1 MATEKETAKKAT
13 EEKKKAT
20 APVAEKETAKDA
32 VKEETNQ
39 IAEAGKKVDEPKQE
53 QTEKQTVQEA
63 TITKTNEEAINSY
76 YDALKEYFE
85 ETGTLPDKELN
96 EAQIYGAISIEQ
108 ENKKIAEMKKLEEIE
123 ANKPKTIMVTDGKQ
137 VINVT
142 ETTFKYLGKGWKKA
156 PKVPKEV
163 EQLKTEK

>member
-1 MATEKETAKKAT
+1 MSKEKETAKKAT

-20 APVAEKETAKDA
+20 APATEKETAKDP

-39 IAEAGKKVDEPKQE
+39 ITEAGKKVDEPKQE
-53 QTEKQTVQEA
+53 QTEKEKAEQEVV
-63 TITKTNEEAINSY
+63 TKTNEEAISSY

-85 ETGTLPDKELN
+85 ETGSLPDKELN
-96 EAQIYGAISIEQ
+96 TAQIYGAISIER
-108 ENKKIAEMKKLEEIE
+108 ENKQIAEMKRLEEIE
-123 ANKPKTIMVTDGKQ
+123 ANKPKTFAVTDGKQ

-156 PKVPKEV
+156 PKTPKEV
-163 EQLKTEK
+163 EQLKEKK

>member
-1 MATEKETAKKAT
+1 MSKGKETAKKAT

-53 QTEKQTVQEA
+53 QTENEKAEQEVV
-63 TITKTNEEAINSY
+63 TKTNEEAINSY

-85 ETGTLPDKELN
+85 ETGSLPDKELN

-108 ENKKIAEMKKLEEIE
+108 ENKKIAEMKRLEEIE
-123 ANKPKTIMVTDGKQ
+123 ANKPKTIAVTDGKQ
-137 VINVT
+137 VIKVT
-142 ETTFKYLGKGWKKA
+142 EATFKYLGKGWKKA

-163 EQLKTEK
+163 EQLKTDK

>member
-13 EEKKKAT
+13 EKKKKAT
-20 APVAEKETAKDA
+20 APVAEKETAKNP

-39 IAEAGKKVDEPKQE
+39 SADVGKKVDEPKQE
-53 QTEKQTVQEA
+53 QTEKEKAEQEVV
-63 TITKTNEEAINSY
+63 TKTNEEAINSY

-85 ETGTLPDKELN
+85 ETGSLPDKELN
-96 EAQIYGAISIEQ
+96 MAQIYGAVSIER
-108 ENKKIAEMKKLEEIE
+108 EKKQIAEMKRLEEIE
-123 ANKPKTIMVTDGKQ
+123 ANKPKTFAVTDGKQ

-142 ETTFKYLGKGWKKA
+142 ETTFKYLGKEWKKA

-163 EQLKTEK
+163 KELKEEK

>member
-1 MATEKETAKKAT
+1 MSTEKETAKKAT

-53 QTEKQTVQEA
+53 QTEKEKADQEV
-63 TITKTNEEAINSY
+63 ITKTNEEAINSY

-85 ETGTLPDKELN
+85 ETGSLPDKELN
-96 EAQIYGAISIEQ
+96 TAQIYGAVSIERD
-108 ENKKIAEMKKLEEIE
+108 NKKIAEMKRLEMLE
-123 ANKPKTIMVTDGKQ
+123 ANKPKTFAVTDGKQ

-142 ETTFKYLGKGWKKA
+142 ETTFKFLGKEWKKA

-163 EQLKTEK
+163 KELKAEK